1 VNSPRSRLFA
11 SPLEEKVRAFASLPA
26 DWRGTFR
33 SNVLGAA
40 LGAVV
45 TLPLSMGL
53 GVLAFAPFGAELSS
67 RGVLAALYAA
77 AFLGLIAILVGA
89 RGVAIYA
96 PRSLVCFMIAS
107 VSADLYLDARWLPR
121 DPDMIA
127 AAIFLLLALAGAFQ
141 LAFGLAR
148 MAKVVK
154 FIPTPVMAGFQNSA
168 SLVIMLSQLHV
179 LLGLAKRPATLAAWP
194 IAVEQARP
202 LSLLVA
208 AVTLALVFTASRI
221 TKKVPPLGL
230 GLAGGTLLYHLLRQA
245 GFASLLG
252 PTLGHIPVAIPDGHE
267 FGQII
272 GVTLLPGFAAALP
285 GIIAGAASLAVVS
298 SLDVLISAK
307 IVENLTR
314 RRGNGTQELISIGA
328 ANLVTPL
335 LGGISGSISLA
346 STTTAIRGGA
356 TNSLALLTHGLL
368 FLILIPLVASTI
380 GFLPRVVIGAL
391 VFYAGF
397 QLFDRWTLDLV
408 RLIVRRTAVN
418 WRSIAV
424 DLAVI
429 GVVAAIALSGEI
441 MVAVLVGVTVAVV
454 VFMLRMSR
462 SVIRRE
468 RFGDAVHS
476 RRSRNAADEALLAS
490 RGRELLALELEG
502 PLFFASAELLHNRI
516 DTAIS
521 LGVRY
526 VILDMSRVSELDSTG
541 ARILLQAHERLK
553 AAKCILVLCG
563 TEKRAELSA
572 LVIDHGLAEAVTAK
586 RMFPD
591 LDHAL
596 EQCEDHL
603 LETFRERV
611 EVAEHDFD
619 TLDLVRDMSPA
630 DRAALHETLVRR
642 EYAAGHVVFKQGE
655 DGNALYAIARG
666 SASVWLRDPHV
677 GERRLMTFSQ
687 GTFFGEM
694 ALLDREQRSATVVA
708 DQQLV
713 CYVLERENFERLSRE
728 HPSAGLAILANVG
741 RELSQRM
748 RRTNRTLAELA

>member
-1 VNSPRSRLFA
+1 M
-11 SPLEEKVRAFASLPA
+11 PA
-26 DWRGTFR
+26 AWRGTLR
-33 SNVLGAA
+33 SNLLGAV

-53 GVLAFAPFGAELSS
+53 GVLAFAPFGPELAS

-77 AFLGLIAILVGA
+77 AFLGLVAILVGA

-107 VSADLYLDARWLPR
+107 VTADLYLEARWLPR
-121 DPDMIA
+121 DPDSIA
-127 AAIFLLLALAGAFQ
+127 AAIFLLLSLAGAFQ

-148 MAKVVK
+148 LAKVVK

-168 SLVIMLSQLHV
+168 SLVIMASQAHV
-179 LLGLAKRPATLAAWP
+179 LLGLAKRPALAEWP
-194 IAVEQARP
+194 AAIAQARP
-202 LSLLVA
+202 LSIVVA
-208 AVTLALVFTASRI
+208 AATLALVFKAARI
-221 TKKVPPLGL
+221 TQRVPPLVVAL
-230 GLAGGTLLYHLLRQA
+230 VGGTVLYHLFRVA
-245 GFASLLG
+245 GLEAMLG
-252 PTLGHIPVAIPDGHE
+252 PTLGRIPVAIPDGRE
-267 FGQII
+267 IGQVMAIT
-272 GVTLLPGFAAALP
+272 VLPGFAQALP
-285 GIIAGAASLAVVS
+285 GIVLGAASIAVVS

-314 RRGNGTQELISIGA
+314 RRGNGTQELLSIGA

-346 STTTAIRGGA
+346 TTTTAVRGGA
-356 TNSLALLTHGLL
+356 TNALALLFHGLL
-368 FLILIPLVASTI
+368 FLFLIPLVASVI

-408 RLIVRRTAVN
+408 RLVARRKAVN

-424 DLAVI
+424 DLAII
-429 GVVAAIALSGEI
+429 GGVAAVALSGEI
-441 MVAVLVGVTVAVV
+441 IVAVVLGVTVSIV

-462 SVIRRE
+462 NVIRRE

-476 RRSRNAADEALLAS
+476 RRARNASDEAILTA
-490 RGRELLALELEG
+490 RGREIIALELEG

-553 AAKCILVLCG
+553 AAKCLMVMCG
-563 TEKRAELSA
+563 ADKNAELAA
-572 LVIDHGLAEAVTAK
+572 LVVDHGIADAITRE
-586 RMFPD
+586 RIFED

-596 EQCEDHL
+596 ERCEDHL
-603 LETFRERV
+603 LATSREPVTATELDLDR
-611 EVAEHDFD
+611 
-619 TLDLVRDMSPA
+619 LDLVRDLPEA
-630 DRAALHETLVRR
+630 DRAALREALVRR
-642 EYAAGHVVFKQGE
+642 EYFTGDIVFRQGE
-655 DGNALYAIARG
+655 NGDALYLIARG
-666 SASVWLRDPHV
+666 SASVWLRSPEF
-677 GERRLMTFSQ
+677 GNRRLITFSQ

-694 ALLDREQRSATVVA
+694 ALLDRERRSATVVV
-708 DQQLV
+708 DDPLV
-713 CYVLERENFERLSRE
+713 CYVLDREGFERLSKT
-728 HPSAGLAILANVG
+728 HPGIGLAILANLG
-741 RELSQRM
+741 RELSLRM

>member
-1 VNSPRSRLFA
+1 MNSPRSRLFA
-11 SPLEEKVRAFASLPA
+11 SPLEEKVRAFASWPA
-26 DWRGTFR
+26 AWRGTVR
-33 SNVLGAA
+33 GNLLGAV

-53 GVLAFAPFGAELSS
+53 GVLAFAPFGAELAS

-77 AFLGLIAILVGA
+77 AFLGLVAILAGA

-107 VSADLYLDARWLPR
+107 VTADLYLDAAWLPR
-121 DPDMIA
+121 DPDSIA

-148 MAKVVK
+148 LAKVVK

-168 SLVIMLSQLHV
+168 SLVIMFSQLHI
-179 LLGLAKRPATLAAWP
+179 LLGLAKRPTLAEWP
-194 IAVEQARP
+194 AAVAQARP
-202 LSLLVA
+202 LSVA
-208 AVTLALVFTASRI
+208 VAVATLALVFKAGSI
-221 TKKVPPLGL
+221 TKRVPPLVVAL
-230 GLAGGTLLYHLLRQA
+230 VGGTLLYHALRLA
-245 GFASLLG
+245 GLEAMLG
-252 PTLGHIPVAIPDGHE
+252 PTLGRIPAAIPNGRE
-267 FGQII
+267 IGQIMALT
-272 GVTLLPGFAAALP
+272 VLPGFAQALP
-285 GIIAGAASLAVVS
+285 GIVLGAASIAVVS

-335 LGGISGSISLA
+335 MGGISGSISLA
-346 STTTAIRGGA
+346 TTTTAVRGGA
-356 TNSLALLTHGLL
+356 TNSLALLFHGLL
-368 FLILIPLVASTI
+368 FLFLIPLVASVI

-408 RLIVRRTAVN
+408 RLVARRRAVN

-424 DLAVI
+424 DLAII
-429 GVVAAIALSGEI
+429 GGVAAVALSGEI
-441 MVAVLVGVTVAVV
+441 IVAVLLGVTVSIV

-462 SVIRRE
+462 NVIRRE

-476 RRSRNAADEALLAS
+476 RRARNASDEALLTA
-490 RGRELLALELEG
+490 RGREILALELEG

-553 AAKCILVLCG
+553 SARCVMVMCG
-563 TEKRAELSA
+563 MERRAELSA
-572 LVIDHGLAEAVTAK
+572 LIVDHGIADAITGE
-586 RMFPD
+586 RMFTD

-596 EQCEDHL
+596 ERCEDHL
-603 LETFRERV
+603 LAAHREPL
-611 EVAEHDFD
+611 AGTEHDFA
-619 TLDLVRDMSPA
+619 TLDLVRGLGDA
-630 DRAALHETLVRR
+630 DRAALREALARR
-642 EYAAGHVVFKQGE
+642 EYPPGETIFRQGE
-655 DGNALYAIARG
+655 NGDALYVIARG
-666 SASVWLRDPHV
+666 SASVWLRSPESGD
-677 GERRLMTFSQ
+677 RRLMTFSQ

-694 ALLDREQRSATVVA
+694 ALLDRERRSATVVA
-708 DQQLV
+708 DDSLV
-713 CYVLERENFERLSRE
+713 CYVLDREAFERVTKA
-728 HPSAGLAILANVG
+728 HPRIGIAILANLG
-741 RELSQRM
+741 RELSLRM